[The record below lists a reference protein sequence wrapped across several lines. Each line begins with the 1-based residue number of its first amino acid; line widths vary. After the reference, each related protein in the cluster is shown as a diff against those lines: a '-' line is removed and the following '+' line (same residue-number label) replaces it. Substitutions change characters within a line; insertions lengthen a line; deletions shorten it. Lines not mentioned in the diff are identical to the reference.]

1 MTGLLLKL
9 ITKGNEL
16 LSEHWDQLL
25 SILPLAN
32 IIVDFVEEA
41 LSADL
46 SAV

>member
-1 MTGLLLKL
+1 MAGFLLKS
-9 ITKGNEL
+9 ITKWNEF

-41 LSADL
+41 LSTDL
-46 SAV
+46 SKC